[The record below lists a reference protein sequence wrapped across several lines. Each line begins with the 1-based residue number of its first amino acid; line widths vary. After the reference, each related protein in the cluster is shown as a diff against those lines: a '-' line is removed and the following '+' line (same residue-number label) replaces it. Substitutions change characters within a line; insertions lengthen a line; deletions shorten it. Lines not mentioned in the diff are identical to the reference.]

1 MRLCVGTAKGIVI
14 LDPERG
20 ATPLMVSADPPS
32 VWCMAQDCADPNLL
46 YAGAIHN
53 AQAGS
58 ARGKSSLAASDDGGR
73 TWRDITPGNARD
85 EEVWALAAS
94 PTRPGEVFV
103 GTSHARIFRSEER
116 GFGFR
121 ECTAFLKLPGRE
133 RWTFPQP
140 PHVPHVRSLSFD
152 PRNPDHIYIGVEE
165 GGAFRSRDHG
175 VSFEPL
181 SQSIYADIHCIAAD
195 PVNSQKLYA
204 TTGGGFY
211 ISTTGGSSWA
221 QVRGMSRSYTV
232 PLLVRRGASATVYT
246 AAAGGPPPTW
256 TMDQL
261 GADSLLFR
269 STDRGSSFTAIA
281 SADGNVHPMRGM
293 VMRLVAHPADD
304 CVLFGALS
312 DGGVLKIDEREETIS
327 VVAEKLPPAYDL
339 VVIP

>member
-14 LDPERG
+14 LDPGRG
-20 ATPLMVSADPPS
+20 TTPVMVSADPPS

-46 YAGAIHN
+46 YAGAVHN

-103 GTSHARIFRSEER
+103 GTSHARIFHSEDR

-121 ECTAFLKLPGRE
+121 ECAAFLKLPGRD

-140 PHVPHVRSLSFD
+140 PHVPHVRSITFD
-152 PRNPDHIYIGVEE
+152 PHNSDILYVGVEE
-165 GGAFRSRDHG
+165 GGAFCSRDHG

-181 SQSIYADIHCIAAD
+181 NQNIYADIHCIAAD
-195 PVNSQKLYA
+195 PEDATRLYA
-204 TTGGGFY
+204 TTGAGFY
-211 ISTTGGSSWA
+211 TSTTGGSSWT
-221 QVRGMSRSYTV
+221 QIKGMSRGYAV
-232 PLLVRRGASATVYT
+232 PLFISRRAGAAVYT

-256 TMDQL
+256 AMDQL
-261 GADSLLFR
+261 GADALLFR
-269 STDRGSSFTAIA
+269 SVDHGESFTAIA
-281 SADGNVHPMRGM
+281 SADGNAHPMRGM
-293 VMRLVAHPADD
+293 VMRLVGHPSDD
-304 CVLFGALS
+304 QLMFGALS
-312 DGGVLKIDEREETIS
+312 DGGVIRIDEREETIAMI
-327 VVAEKLPPAYDL
+327 AEKLPPAYDL
-339 VVIP
+339 AVIP